1 MARLASQMKMGFYP
15 TPVEVVEQ
23 IKSMLKIAP
32 GARLIDTCCG
42 EGEALKIIADGNK
55 VETYGVELDRE
66 RFLKARE
73 VLDHVLWADAVNEFV
88 CSKGVFGLLWL
99 NPPYDTQEGGYEQE
113 KARLEVEFLS
123 DHWRYLQDGGVLV
136 YIVPFMILKKVA
148 SFFQRRCK
156 NLAVLSFPYNYY
168 WNFKQVVVMCTKG
181 RPKKDEAARNM
192 EVFQAAIGTG
202 ENLAPDKLPTTA
214 DAGADAG
221 LVYEVQAVRE
231 EDDDFT
237 FRSFRL
243 DPDEGLERLKTSP
256 VWDKA
261 QKYVFPTEMT
271 SIRPL
276 TPLREGHLAML
287 LASGMMNGEV
297 IGENGQRL
305 IVKGSV
311 KNVSHETRE
320 ETETMVK
327 TIQTTRHEITVR
339 VICFDPLEIV
349 TIE

>member
-1 MARLASQMKMGFYP
+1 MKMGFYP

-23 IKSMLKIAP
+23 IGRMLEIAP

-42 EGEALKIIADGNK
+42 EGEALQLIAAGNET
-55 VETYGVELDRE
+55 ETYGVELDRE

-73 VLDHVLWADAVNEFV
+73 VLGHVLWADAVNEFI
-88 CSKGVFGLLWL
+88 CARGVFGLLWL
-99 NPPYDTQEGGYEQE
+99 NPPYDTTVGSYEQE

-148 SFFQRRCK
+148 SFFQRRCRD
-156 NLAVLSFPYNYY
+156 LAILSFPYNHY
-168 WNFKQVVVMCTKG
+168 WTFNQVVVMCVKG
-181 RPKKDEAARNM
+181 RPKKEEAARNK
-192 EVFQAAIGTG
+192 EVFERAVQVG
-202 ENLAPDKLPTTA
+202 ENLPPVELPTTK
-214 DAGADAG
+214 DAG
-221 LVYEVQAVRE
+221 LVYQVPPAKETD
-231 EDDDFT
+231 EDLL

-243 DPDEGLERLKTSP
+243 DPDEALERLKTSP

-261 QKYVFPTEMT
+261 RNCVFPLAGMT
-271 SIRPL
+271 NIRPL
-276 TPLREGHLAML
+276 MPLREGHLAML

-297 IGENGQRL
+297 TGDNGQRL

-311 KNVSHETRE
+311 KTAVDKKVEETRDTISTF
-320 ETETMVK
+320 ETTH
-327 TIQTTRHEITVR
+327 HEITVR
-339 VICFDPLEIV
+339 AICFDPLEII

>member
-32 GARLIDTCCG
+32 DARLIDTCCG
-42 EGEALKIIADGNK
+42 EGEALQIIAKGNQ

-73 VLDHVLWADAVNEFV
+73 VLNHTLWADALHEFV
-88 CSKGVFGLLWL
+88 SSRGAFSLLWL
-99 NPPYDTQEGGYEQE
+99 NPPYDTTEGNYSQE

-123 DHWRYLQDGGVLV
+123 DHWRYLRDEGVLI

-148 SFFQRRCK
+148 SFFQRRCR
-156 NLAVLSFPYNYY
+156 NLAILSFPYNHY
-168 WNFKQVVVMCTKG
+168 WTFKQVVVMCVKG
-181 RPKKDEAARNM
+181 RPKKEETARNM
-192 EVFQAAIGTG
+192 DLFETTIRLG
-202 ENLAPDKLPTTA
+202 ENLAPEKLPTTT
-214 DAGADAG
+214 DAG
-221 LVYEVQAVRE
+221 LVYQVPPSKETD
-231 EDDDFT
+231 EDFL

-243 DPDEGLERLKTSP
+243 DPDEAIETLKTSP
-256 VWDKA
+256 VWDKVRN
-261 QKYVFPTEMT
+261 YVFPSAGMT
-271 SIRPL
+271 NIRPL
-276 TPLREGHLAML
+276 MPLREGHLAML

-297 IGENGQRL
+297 MGDKGERL

-311 KNVSHETRE
+311 RKEAVETVE
-320 ETETMVK
+320 ETEQETRY
-327 TIQTTRHEITVR
+327 IQTDCYRITVR
-339 VICFDPLEIV
+339 AICFDPLEII